1 MKEVT
6 IWDILTTSD
15 DRCMVIL
22 LDEEGER
29 FVPISIGPAE
39 GHALVAGL
47 RDITVLRPLSHDLMA
62 AIVAELGGTLREVRI
77 ERLVDYTFYADLYIE
92 QEDGVRRLD
101 CRPSDAMC
109 LAARLQAPIHVANEL
124 LIKTERR
131 DGDVLTLKK
140 GDEVVKVDGSG
151 IDALAARIIENAGG
165 KPR

>member
-1 MKEVT
+1 
-6 IWDILTTSD
+6 
-15 DRCMVIL
+15 
-22 LDEEGER
+22 
-29 FVPISIGPAE
+29 
-39 GHALVAGL
+39 
-47 RDITVLRPLSHDLMA
+47 MA

-151 IDALAARIIENAGG
+151 IDALAAQIIENAGG
-165 KPR
+165 KPL